1 MMMFGRIAVGSFK
14 SKIFVRRLTMNPYKV
29 LGVDCSA
36 DKDEIRKA
44 YRKLARK
51 YHPDSN
57 QGNREAEEKFKEVND
72 AYTIL
77 SDERKRADYDRSV
90 ASQAKSS
97 QDMYGQRD
105 FTQNMYGQSPFVQR
119 TANKKSEQPRR
130 QPERTGTQQA
140 KSDFKTDRE
149 SIYNQFSNF
158 FGFKM

>member
-1 MMMFGRIAVGSFK
+1 MD
-14 SKIFVRRLTMNPYKV
+14 PYKV

-77 SDERKRADYDRSV
+77 SDERKRADYDRGA

-97 QDMYGQRD
+97 QDMYGQ
-105 FTQNMYGQSPFVQR
+105 YGQSPFGR
-119 TANKKSEQPRR
+119 RSATNKKSEQPGR

-140 KSDFKTDRE
+140 KSDFKMDRE